1 MLKNT
6 AGQRIGAQLISTT
19 DGSAFTG
26 AATVYVTIDAGT
38 QTIGSVGS
46 GVCTHEG
53 NGYHT
58 YAPSQAETNGNL
70 VAFTFVGSG
79 AIATTVQVYTVDL
92 ALMTTA
98 FQAGLATASAQ
109 ATAQADLDILT
120 GSDGATVS
128 AASIAAITSATFS
141 NPIETNLTFLQSQR
155 LQSSILGA
163 TVLGAGSG
171 TETFRAARN
180 SGTTRVVVTVDQ
192 LGNRSAINYTLD

>member
-120 GSDGATVS
+120 GFDGATVS

-163 TVLGAGSG
+163 TVSGAGSG

-192 LGNRSAINYTLD
+192 LGNRSSINYTLD